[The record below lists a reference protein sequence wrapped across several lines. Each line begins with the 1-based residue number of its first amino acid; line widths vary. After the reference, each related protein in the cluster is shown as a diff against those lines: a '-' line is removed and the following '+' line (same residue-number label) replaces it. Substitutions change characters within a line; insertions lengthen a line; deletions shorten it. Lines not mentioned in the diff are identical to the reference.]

1 MEHSNKIA
9 IVTGGSQGI
18 GRATVEVL
26 AREGAQ
32 VIILD
37 QDEARGQSLA
47 NTLGEQALFIP
58 CDVSKEQQVKEAV
71 AQGVAHYGAIHY
83 LVNNAGIQRYAPVT
97 ETSEK
102 EWDLL
107 MNVNVKG
114 AFLCAKHAIPHMQR
128 AGKGVVVHV
137 SSVQAMVSQQN
148 VAAYVTSK
156 TAMLGLS
163 RSIAIDYAPQIRSV
177 AVCPGTVDTPLVRWG
192 FSQSPNPEQV
202 YQECVGMHL
211 AHRIAQPSEIGEFIS
226 YLCSDKA
233 GFITGQAY
241 RIDGGLGVMIPGS
254 QRD

>member
-1 MEHSNKIA
+1 MEHPNKIA

-26 AREGAQ
+26 VREGAR

-37 QDEARGQSLA
+37 QDETEGRSLA
-47 NTLGEQALFIP
+47 GNLGEQVLFIS
-58 CDVSKEQQVKEAV
+58 CDVSKEQQVQEAV

-97 ETSEK
+97 ETSEE

-192 FSQSPNPEQV
+192 FSQSPDPEQV

-211 AHRIAQPSEIGEFIS
+211 AHRIAQSSEIGEFIS

-241 RIDGGLGVMIPGS
+241 RIDGGLGAMIPGS
-254 QRD
+254 KRD